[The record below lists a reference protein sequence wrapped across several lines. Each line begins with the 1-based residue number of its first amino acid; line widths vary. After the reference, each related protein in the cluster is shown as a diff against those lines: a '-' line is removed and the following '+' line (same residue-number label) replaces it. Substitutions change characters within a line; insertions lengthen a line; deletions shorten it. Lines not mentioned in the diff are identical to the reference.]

1 MLDQVKHNAVTT
13 GRPDSEL
20 TQLDRAIIVATQD
33 GLPLVSQP
41 YQLLADQ
48 LNVPVELVIQR
59 IEAMQESGV
68 IRRIAAVPNHF
79 RLGYRCNGMSVWD
92 VDDER
97 IAQMG
102 KTVGELEFVSHAY
115 HRPRR
120 LPEWPYNLF
129 AMVHG
134 KSRDEV
140 MVKAELIEKILGD
153 SLGRHDI
160 LFSVRILKKTG
171 LRLSPGTTK
180 DPDTYPDT

>member
-1 MLDQVKHNAVTT
+1 MLDQVNQDAAVT
-13 GRPDSEL
+13 GLPESEL

-41 YQLLADQ
+41 YQALADQ
-48 LNVPVELVIQR
+48 LDVAVDVVIQR
-59 IEAMQESGV
+59 MKAMQESGV

-92 VDDER
+92 VDDAR
-97 IAQMG
+97 ITQMG
-102 KTVGELEFVSHAY
+102 KLIGELDFVSHAY

-134 KSRDEV
+134 KSREEV
-140 MVKAELIEKILGD
+140 MSKAELIEKILGD
-153 SLGRHDI
+153 SLHRHDI

-171 LRLSPGTTK
+171 LRLSPGTINLPNNNPET
-180 DPDTYPDT
+180 